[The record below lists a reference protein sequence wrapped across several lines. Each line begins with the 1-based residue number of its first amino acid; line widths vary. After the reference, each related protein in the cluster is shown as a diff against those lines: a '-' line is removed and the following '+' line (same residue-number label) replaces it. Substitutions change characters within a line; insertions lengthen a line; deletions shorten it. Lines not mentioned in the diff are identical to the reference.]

1 MLTSGTGSYQVTN
14 WKKDI
19 KKKYDNRFTITN
31 EYDSMTIPSNIIV
44 DNKTNKE
51 YVIKNYNHSIK
62 ELIITIRKDK
72 ITQIINGH

>member
-19 KKKYDNRFTITN
+19 QKKYDNRFTITN

-51 YVIKNYNHSIK
+51 YVIKHYNHSIK